1 MTLAYDYPLLGVM
14 WTIFV
19 FYACVVFIIALFHVF
34 ADIFR
39 SHDMGGFAKAV
50 WLAVVILFPFVGVL
64 VYLIARG
71 PKMAEHAAERAQAQ
85 DAAFQDYV
93 KQAAGTGNTGDQLT
107 KLATLRDSGAI
118 SNAEYESGKAKVLA

>member
-19 FYACVVFIIALFHVF
+19 FYACVVFIVALFHVF

-39 SHDMGGFAKAV
+39 SDDMGGFAKAL
-50 WLAVVILFPFVGVL
+50 WLAVVIIFPFVGVL

-71 PKMAEHAAERAQAQ
+71 PKMTEHAVQRAQAQ

-93 KQAAGTGNTGDQLT
+93 KQAAGTSSPGDQLIQ
-107 KLATLRDSGAI
+107 LASLRDSGAI
-118 SNAEYESGKAKVLA
+118 TPAEYEAGKTKVLA